1 MCFVPLTLLAPRPG
15 FYVWTAINAASFLLA
30 LVLLFRWTPALSR
43 DGALALAAV
52 TILFPPVL
60 DHLVFGQNKML
71 VLLIFV
77 LMLRWMERGRDGAAG
92 LMLAFATLLR
102 AFPLL
107 LVGYLILMKRWRV
120 VAYTIA
126 GLAVGGA
133 LTIALAGMGTTLS
146 FVLAPTYLTEQWRQA
161 LPGNIAI
168 GPTVAR
174 MFWYFFGMH
183 LGTALQWA
191 AKAAS
196 LAAELALLAFTI
208 KVTVSRPRD
217 DDPDGRLF
225 ILWIMTAILISP
237 TSWFYYLVLLTIPMV
252 KLSAAAAN
260 NRTSARALWVG
271 VACYTLAWL
280 YFTLVDMHSQTLA
293 SASGCAGLA
302 AWSFAG
308 GAARLS
314 LALLVRVRF
323 RFSRS
328 GVNPAARFAIGRFGS
343 AALLRCGA
351 DGAHRGLTIA
361 CRLSARYGSHCGP
374 VDDMVTGIDHAR

>member
-1 MCFVPLTLLAPRPG
+1 M
-15 FYVWTAINAASFLLA
+15 
-30 LVLLFRWTPALSR
+30 
-43 DGALALAAV
+43 
-52 TILFPPVL
+52 
-60 DHLVFGQNKML
+60 
-71 VLLIFV
+71 FV

-92 LMLAFATLLR
+92 LIAGVCNPFTRLSIIARRLPDLDETMARGRLHDRRTRRRRRAHDRVSGHGNDSELCAGADLSDRAMETGAAGKYRYRSNSGADVLVLLR
-102 AFPLL
+102 HASRNRTS
-107 LVGYLILMKRWRV
+107 M
-120 VAYTIA
+120 
-126 GLAVGGA
+126 GG
-133 LTIALAGMGTTLS
+133 
-146 FVLAPTYLTEQWRQA
+146 EE
-161 LPGNIAI
+161 LP
-168 GPTVAR
+168 
-174 MFWYFFGMH
+174 
-183 LGTALQWA
+183 
-191 AKAAS
+191 S

-260 NRTSARALWVG
+260 NRTSARALWAG

-280 YFTLVDMHSQTLA
+280 YFTLVDMHSTNA
-293 SASGCAGLA
+293 RVASGCAGLA

-328 GVNPAARFAIGRFGS
+328 GVDATARCAIGRFGS
-343 AALLRCGA
+343 AALLRCSA